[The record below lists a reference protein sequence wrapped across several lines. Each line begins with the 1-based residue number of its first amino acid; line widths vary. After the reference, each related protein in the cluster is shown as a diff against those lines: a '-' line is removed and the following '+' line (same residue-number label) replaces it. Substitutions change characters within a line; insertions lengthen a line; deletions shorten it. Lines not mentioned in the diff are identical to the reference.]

1 MDFSKGPR
9 SNYPLQEGWLDHAKG
24 PRSNPPP
31 SERVG
36 WTFQTVQGPWGG
48 GPYTR
53 GGERRYKVTLVYY
66 TGGGIMV
73 YYIGVYRY
81 IGGKQYFM

>member
-1 MDFSKGPR
+1 VSLQAALAVCGLRQTGPNRSKV
-9 SNYPLQEGWLDHAKG
+9 Q
-24 PRSNPPP
+24 PPP